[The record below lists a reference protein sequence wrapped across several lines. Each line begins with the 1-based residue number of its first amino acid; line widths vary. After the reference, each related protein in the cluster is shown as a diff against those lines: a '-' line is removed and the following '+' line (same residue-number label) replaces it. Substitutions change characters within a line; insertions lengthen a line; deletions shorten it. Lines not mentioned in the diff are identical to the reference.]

1 MVSMRPAALHD
12 EQRIVLL
19 VWFWNVLDCGFPVLS
34 AFHESPELLSA
45 EHYPQAGFPAA
56 PYADDPAQTFFLRGI
71 SLHVGHRHGG
81 LALVVEILACAA
93 AASILAV
100 CVHPPCVGAAV
111 FQSAWCRELSSV
123 PALLLWWTPLRFAG
137 HRHVWPA
144 PAALVAVRSVTVA
157 VLAGCAHR
165 PCADA
170 VHFLPMARSL
180 WYAAAA
186 PT

>member
-1 MVSMRPAALHD
+1 MFLLVRL
-12 EQRIVLL
+12 RIVP
-19 VWFWNVLDCGFPVLS
+19 DCGLPVLS

-144 PAALVAVRSVTVA
+144 PAALAAVRSVTVA